1 MIKHYEMQC
10 NIFYYIFMFLK
21 LQLTVVTKR
30 KVVVP
35 FFPLRNQ
42 IFCISCSL
50 QQSYLFSSTHY
61 GKVHWNPEQPFSIA
75 SLLQLVLKHLPF
87 RCHDSLCGH
96 GHDPVN
102 TFHIANI
109 KERKCTNKKVV
120 KYSHI
125 IYSGIYIN
133 VLTELIIAEDIFPI
147 QSLERGT

>member
-1 MIKHYEMQC
+1 MQC

-21 LQLTVVTKR
+21 LQLTIITKR
-30 KVVVP
+30 KVFVP
-35 FFPLRNQ
+35 VFPLRNQ

-50 QQSYLFSSTHY
+50 QQSYLFSSIHY
-61 GKVHWNPEQPFSIA
+61 GKVYGNCKQPFSIA
-75 SLLQLVLKHLPF
+75 SLLQLVLTHLPF

-120 KYSHI
+120 KYSHYI
-125 IYSGIYIN
+125 IYSGGT
-133 VLTELIIAEDIFPI
+133 LTL
-147 QSLERGT
+147 